1 VKLPVAEVPE
11 VEETTGVYM
20 PYTDGDDERT
30 MVDEPRFL
38 RDSTASTTRRDTI
51 PMPPRKE

>member
-1 VKLPVAEVPE
+1 
-11 VEETTGVYM
+11 M
-20 PYTDGDDERT
+20 PYTDDEDERT